1 MVSPTSP
8 PHQPP
13 PTPSQQPTPPRQ
25 QRHKRSSSNN
35 NTNRGDGSRP
45 TSDAAERFPKS
56 AAASKSMPTAIEED
70 DPMLDYPAEEWIKSM
85 MGKSGLLYRF
95 SESLVYKSNVT
106 PREADLMEAAG
117 DLTLRPRTRVIW
129 KGSRPATG
137 TKAIIMEYGKRFKPK
152 DIPPNRRRNVVLE
165 MFVLVEK
172 LHGQRGIVHG
182 DIKQSNFLWG
192 RDGHLKLADFG
203 SARFIEENPDSWNS
217 SYATEAYFTPERMR
231 KRDSHGNSGM
241 IPAPTVF
248 DDYYALAVTLWGF
261 FTGKTPEDG
270 QFNQK
275 NIKKADVAEVD
286 DDLVRRWIRKVFRM
300 AGCRFI

>member
-8 PHQPP
+8 PD
-13 PTPSQQPTPPRQ
+13 QPTC
-25 QRHKRSSSNN
+25 HKCNSNS
-35 NTNRGDGSRP
+35 TNRGDGPRQPSK
-45 TSDAAERFPKS
+45 TAERSPKS
-56 AAASKSMPTAIEED
+56 AAASKSMPTSIEED

-85 MGKSGLLYRF
+85 MGKSGLMYRF

-117 DLTLRPRTRVIW
+117 DLTLQPRTRVIW

-137 TKAIIMEYGKRFKPK
+137 TKAIIMEYGKRFKPR
-152 DIPPNRRRNVVLE
+152 DIPSNRKRNVVLE

-172 LHGQRGIVHG
+172 LHGQRGIIHG

-192 RDGHLKLADFG
+192 RDGCLKLADFG
-203 SARFIEENPDSWNS
+203 SARFIEETPDSWNS

-231 KRDSHGNSGM
+231 KRDEQGNSGM

-248 DDYYALAVTLWGF
+248 DDYYALAVTLWSF

-275 NIKKADVAEVD
+275 NIKKANVAEVD
-286 DDLVRRWIRKVFRM
+286 DDLVRRWIRKVCRM